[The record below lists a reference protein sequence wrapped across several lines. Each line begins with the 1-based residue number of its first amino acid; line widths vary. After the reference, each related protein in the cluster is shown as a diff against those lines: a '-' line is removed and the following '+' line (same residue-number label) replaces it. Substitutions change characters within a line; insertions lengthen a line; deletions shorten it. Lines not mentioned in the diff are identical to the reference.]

1 MVVRVQT
8 EDFNIGTEVAAL
20 TAGRTDV
27 GGIGCFIGTV
37 RADPKGAEGQVT
49 GMTLEHYP
57 GMTEKAIEQIVA
69 DAEGRWPLLGVTVIH
84 RVGPLRPGENIVLV
98 VAASS
103 HRQAALDATAFLIDW
118 LKTKAPFWKR
128 EDLTSGAG
136 AWVDA
141 RDEDDTAAAR
151 WDRATMGDRQ

>member
-1 MVVRVQT
+1 MVHIKVQT
-8 EDFNIGTEVAAL
+8 EDFDVGAEIAAL

-27 GGIGCFIGTV
+27 GGVGCFVGTV
-37 RADPKGAEGQVT
+37 RADAKGTVSKVT

-57 GMTEKAIEQIVA
+57 GMTERAIARIA
-69 DAEGRWPLLGVTVIH
+69 DQAAERWPLLGCTIIH
-84 RVGPLRPGENIVLV
+84 RVGTLVPGENIVLV
-98 VAASS
+98 VAASA

-128 EDLTSGAG
+128 EDFVGGEG

-141 RDEDDTAAAR
+141 REEDDAAASR
-151 WDRATMGDRQ
+151 WN

>member
-1 MVVRVQT
+1 MKVRVQT
-8 EDFNIGTEVAAL
+8 EDFDVGAEFAAL
-20 TAGRTDV
+20 TAGRSDV
-27 GGIGCFIGTV
+27 GGIGCFVGTV
-37 RADPKGAEGQVT
+37 RADPKGADGQVT

-57 GMTEKAIEQIVA
+57 GMTERAIERIIA
-69 DAEGRWPLLGVTVIH
+69 DAQQRWPLLGVTVIH

-98 VAASS
+98 IAASS

-141 RDEDDTAAAR
+141 REDDDTAAAR
-151 WDRATMGDRQ
+151 WDRADAH